1 MKRLGNLERGHM
13 LTTGE
18 KALLVMVVAGM
29 FGYWAGFNVSSTS
42 LPDPFPA
49 AVAAAPQPAS
59 ESMTLSLTLD
69 PAAVEAEEQNA
80 KQDDTP
86 APTF

>member
-1 MKRLGNLERGHM
+1 MKRSGNLESGHV

-18 KALLVMVVAGM
+18 KALLVMVAAGI

-42 LPDPFPA
+42 LPDPFPV

-59 ESMTLSLTLD
+59 DEMTLSLTLD

-80 KQDDTP
+80 KQDDPP

>member
-1 MKRLGNLERGHM
+1 MKRLGNLENGHM

-18 KALLVMVVAGM
+18 KALLGMVVAGM
-29 FGYWAGFNVSSTS
+29 FGYWAGFNVSSS

-49 AVAAAPQPAS
+49 AVAAAPQPAA
-59 ESMTLSLTLD
+59 EPALSLTLD

-80 KQDDTP
+80 KQDDPP

>member
-1 MKRLGNLERGHM
+1 MKRFGKLESGHV
-13 LTTGE
+13 LTSGE
-18 KALLVMVVAGM
+18 KALLVMVAAGM
-29 FGYWAGFNVSSTS
+29 LGYWAGFNVSSTS

-69 PAAVEAEEQNA
+69 PAAVEAEERSA
-80 KQDDTP
+80 KQDDPP